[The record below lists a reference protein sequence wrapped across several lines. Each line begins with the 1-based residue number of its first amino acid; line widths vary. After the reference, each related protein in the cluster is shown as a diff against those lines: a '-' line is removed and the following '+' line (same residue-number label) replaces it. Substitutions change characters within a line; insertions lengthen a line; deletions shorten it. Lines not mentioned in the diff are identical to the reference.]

1 MVAAIAAAASA
12 APQPVVPTMT
22 LVARNSVND
31 CGPSTFINRSSGG
44 SPRFGVQHQLV
55 QYGTCAFGV
64 TSESSGASVHI
75 GNQDIIDLINSSIA
89 RFEWNGLVGA
99 AGYMSCQREASPDF
113 LSVRWGLYHT

>member
-44 SPRFGVQHQLV
+44 SPRVLDYKKIAANIAGG
-55 QYGTCAFGV
+55 GT
-64 TSESSGASVHI
+64 
-75 GNQDIIDLINSSIA
+75 
-89 RFEWNGLVGA
+89 
-99 AGYMSCQREASPDF
+99 
-113 LSVRWGLYHT
+113 